1 MKPKTLSSKTV
12 RFAFAGYFVFALPWL
27 YFKFTL
33 DVVELDENAIFLE
46 YYRSRIIG
54 VESKPSILPIVVYHD
69 GQKSKEE
76 WRKKNWEERNED
88 GNVLSGRN
96 WSASVIYYDEESRGE
111 SEKEAKLYDKFHSK
125 IEFHRKCE
133 LADWSRLPVS
143 NCNLLHEVYQD
154 DYSFLASG
162 GVRDVW
168 AFRSNDSQQQFVIK
182 TLKLS
187 KEFDIQK
194 MEMHRVDALISE
206 RLSGSPYVVD
216 IYAYCAQSVINA
228 KISKTIRQLSI
239 KRMKSEEKLRISYEA
254 ALAMNATHYFIN
266 GEKNPASFI
275 HRDITPKNFIIN
287 KGGNVQITDFNA
299 GHIVNSCGFVKKECK
314 RVSCLV
320 SCVLHT
326 FICLMI
332 FTFENYSIHLPKSV
346 MGWCLQKK
354 LTFTL

>member
-1 MKPKTLSSKTV
+1 MKLKALSLKRV
-12 RFAFAGYFVFALPWL
+12 RFAFVGYVVFVLPWL
-27 YFKFTL
+27 YFKFTS

-46 YYRSRIIG
+46 YNRRRIIG
-54 VESKPSILPIVVYHD
+54 AESKPSILPTVVYHD
-69 GQKSKEE
+69 GQKSEEE
-76 WRKKNWEERNED
+76 WWKKNWEERNED

-96 WSASVIYYDEESRGE
+96 WSASVITYNEESRGE
-111 SEKEAKLYDKFHSK
+111 SEKEAKVYDRFHSK

-168 AFRSNDSQQQFVIK
+168 AFRSYDSQQQFVVK

-187 KEFDIQK
+187 KAFDIQK

-216 IYAYCAQSVINA
+216 IYAYCSQSVVNA
-228 KISKTIRQLSI
+228 EISKTIRQLSV

-275 HRDITPKNFIIN
+275 HRDITPKNFIVN
-287 KGGNVQITDFNA
+287 KAGNIQITDFNA
-299 GHIVNSCGFVKKECK
+299 AHIVNSCGFVKRECNM
-314 RVSCLV
+314 VSDLV
-320 SCVLHT
+320 SCVLR
-326 FICLMI
+326 
-332 FTFENYSIHLPKSV
+332 
-346 MGWCLQKK
+346 
-354 LTFTL
+354 TLYIY